1 MEINMEITTSTVYT
15 KERLLKFSRFHFFS
29 NTKRIVFYSVLTVIL
44 FVVALFSVIYG
55 LITKSFNSFSYYFI
69 LLFAFTVLLDAFNLF
84 MALILPLFTVKKA
97 KSLNATVEFIFK
109 DDGFIMKSHSDFANG
124 EEEYSYSAFER
135 VANKNGELYLYLSR
149 NTCYIADVSSLL
161 AEEREQLKAVL
172 SKNIK
177 KVKWK

>member
-135 VANKNGELYLYLSR
+135 AANSFW
-149 NTCYIADVSSLL
+149 SS
-161 AEEREQLKAVL
+161 K
-172 SKNIK
+172 S
-177 KVKWK
+177 

>member
-29 NTKRIVFYSVLTVIL
+29 NAKRIVFYSVLTVVL
-44 FVVALFSVIYG
+44 FFAALVAVIDG
-55 LITKSFNSFSYYFI
+55 IVTKNFTSYSYYFI
-69 LLFAFTVLLDAFNLF
+69 ILFIFTVLLVAFNLF

-149 NTCYIADVSSLL
+149 NSCYIADVSSLL

>member
-1 MEINMEITTSTVYT
+1 MEITTSTVYT

-29 NTKRIVFYSVLTVIL
+29 NTKRIIFYSVLTVIL
-44 FVVALFSVIYG
+44 FAAALFSVIYG
-55 LITKSFNSFSYYFI
+55 LITKSFNSYSYYFI
-69 LLFAFTVLLDAFNLF
+69 LLFVFTVLLDAFNLF
-84 MALILPLFTVKKA
+84 IALILPLLTVKKA
-97 KSLNATVEFIFK
+97 KALNATVEFTFK
-109 DDGFIMKSHSDFANG
+109 DDGFTMKSHSEFAEGDDFYA
-124 EEEYSYSAFER
+124 YSAFER
-135 VANKNGELYLYLSR
+135 AANKNGELYLYLSR